1 MAAKNVDMCVCVGMC
16 ENMSWTKEIKK
27 ETLKIK
33 HTKKLARQRRRRRR
47 VVDSFSS
54 LNWT

>member
-1 MAAKNVDMCVCVGMC
+1 MTAKNVDMCVLVGMY

-27 ETLKIK
+27 ETLKMK
-33 HTKKLARQRRRRRR
+33 HTKKLARR